1 MSRAVRKLQWEMDRD
16 SGSEEKSLLRPVRV
30 RQTPVQIS
38 QTWTLKRC
46 RDFFQISEVYGLSNS
61 KTTETL
67 SLDIGDKAR
76 RKLRGEWACEK
87 GRCHCGT
94 LPGLKQRKV
103 WGARQK
109 RIDCKGTDR
118 NSSYTDA
125 SVGLMQRGRTSQNK
139 LPFRQCPMGC
149 YTETL
154 SGIHGTIEAF
164 GSPCVPLDFF

>member
-1 MSRAVRKLQWEMDRD
+1 MGDGQRQWLRREVLAEAREGEADSRTNLTSMDP
-16 SGSEEKSLLRPVRV
+16 EKMQGL
-30 RQTPVQIS
+30 
-38 QTWTLKRC
+38 
-46 RDFFQISEVYGLSNS
+46 FQISEVYGLSNS

-67 SLDIGDKAR
+67 SLDIDDKAR